1 MILGFYII
9 LCTSLVLVFVGKTA
23 TLKKIGWIIYFL
35 IVMPMFVVIANP
47 VLKQIII
54 QTIYAV
60 GAEIERSIPEGMRSL
75 VILIVAQ
82 IIICFVLDR
91 VKTKRKERS

>member
-9 LCTSLVLVFVGKTA
+9 LCISLGLVFVGETA

-47 VLKQIII
+47 VLKHRIMQM
-54 QTIYAV
+54 IYVV
-60 GAEIERSIPEGMRSL
+60 GTEIERSIPEGMRSL

-91 VKTKRKERS
+91 VKAKRKERS